1 MLGLLVLKDLSIFKD
16 RVVVRARRL
25 MLLLLF
31 LAWLDERRG
40 AASLELVLVILVVP
54 LLDVVLQLVILELF
68 LDPVR
73 LLPLD
78 LYSVLVQLQVE

>member
-1 MLGLLVLKDLSIFKD
+1 
-16 RVVVRARRL
+16 

-40 AASLELVLVILVVP
+40 AAPLELVLIVLVVP
-54 LLDVVLQLVILELF
+54 LLDVVLLLVILELF

-78 LYSVLVQLQVE
+78 LYSVLVLLQVE